1 MSFESGKSFVLYLEP
16 VLNTFVQE
24 YMNVITVSAIP
35 PGPLQPLVSTLN
47 APKLSP
53 FREPS
58 PFDSRPFG
66 SCIYVLMRYPGKR
79 ALSSMRCSDSFMTA
93 DDIPAVL
100 GFLMEN
106 GYQVDSDL
114 SKMLMKSGVMG
125 GVSNY
130 SGKRRLIAMVR
141 WLQ

>member
-1 MSFESGKSFVLYLEP
+1 MSFDSGSSFVLYLEP
-16 VLNTFVQE
+16 VLNTFVKE
-24 YMNVITVSAIP
+24 YMNVITVSTIP
-35 PGPLQPLVSTLN
+35 PGPLKPLVSTLN

-58 PFDSRPFG
+58 PFDGRPFG

-79 ALSSMRCSDSFMTA
+79 AFSNGNDFMTA

-106 GYQVDSDL
+106 GYHVDTDL
-114 SKMLMKSGVMG
+114 SKMLMKSGVLG
-125 GVSNY
+125 SPSNY
-130 SGKRRLIAMVR
+130 SGKRKLVAMVR

>member
-1 MSFESGKSFVLYLEP
+1 MAFDSGSSFVLYLEP
-16 VLNTFVQE
+16 VLNTFVKE
-24 YMNVITVSAIP
+24 YMNVITLSTMP
-35 PGPLQPLVSTLN
+35 LGPLQPLVSTLN

-58 PFDSRPFG
+58 PFDGRPFG

-79 ALSSMRCSDSFMTA
+79 TLRCSDDYMTA

-106 GYQVDSDL
+106 GYQVDTDL

-125 GVSNY
+125 GASNY

>member
-1 MSFESGKSFVLYLEP
+1 MSFDSGSSFVLYLEP
-16 VLNTFVQE
+16 VLNTFVKE
-24 YMNVITVSAIP
+24 YMNVISVSTMP
-35 PGPLQPLVSTLN
+35 LGPLQPLVSTLN

-58 PFDSRPFG
+58 PFDGRPFG

-79 ALSSMRCSDSFMTA
+79 TLRCSDDYMTA

-106 GYQVDSDL
+106 GYQVDTDL

-125 GVSNY
+125 GASNY

>member
-1 MSFESGKSFVLYLEP
+1 MAFDSGSSFVLYLEP
-16 VLNTFVQE
+16 VLNTFVKE
-24 YMNVITVSAIP
+24 YMNVITVSTMP
-35 PGPLQPLVSTLN
+35 LGPLQPLVSTLN

-58 PFDSRPFG
+58 PFDGRPFG

-79 ALSSMRCSDSFMTA
+79 DLTCSDAFMTA

-106 GYQVDSDL
+106 GYQVDTDL

-125 GVSNY
+125 GASNY

>member
-1 MSFESGKSFVLYLEP
+1 MSFDSGSSFVLYLEP
-16 VLNTFVQE
+16 VLNSFVQE
-24 YMNVITVSAIP
+24 YMNVITVSSLP

-58 PFDSRPFG
+58 PFDGRPFG

-79 ALSSMRCSDSFMTA
+79 ALSSMRYVNDFMTA

-106 GYQVDSDL
+106 GYQVDTDL
-114 SKMLMKSGVMG
+114 SKMLMKSEVMG
-125 GVSNY
+125 GASNY

>member
-1 MSFESGKSFVLYLEP
+1 MAFDSGSSFVLYLEP
-16 VLNTFVQE
+16 VLNTFVKE
-24 YMNVITVSAIP
+24 YMNVISVSTMP
-35 PGPLQPLVSTLN
+35 LGPLQPLVSTLN

-58 PFDSRPFG
+58 PFDGRPFG

-79 ALSSMRCSDSFMTA
+79 TLRCSDDYMTA

-106 GYQVDSDL
+106 GYQVDTDL

-125 GVSNY
+125 GASNY

>member
-1 MSFESGKSFVLYLEP
+1 MAFDSGSSFVLYLEP
-16 VLNTFVQE
+16 VLNTFVKE
-24 YMNVITVSAIP
+24 YMNVISVSTMPI
-35 PGPLQPLVSTLN
+35 GPLQPLVTTLN

-58 PFDSRPFG
+58 PFDGRPFG

-79 ALSSMRCSDSFMTA
+79 ALSSMRYGNDYMTT

-106 GYQVDSDL
+106 GYQVDTDL

-125 GVSNY
+125 EASNY

>member
-1 MSFESGKSFVLYLEP
+1 MSFDSGSSFVLYLEP
-16 VLNTFVQE
+16 VLNTFVKE
-24 YMNVITVSAIP
+24 YMNVISVSSIP
-35 PGPLQPLVSTLN
+35 LGPLQPLVSTLN

-58 PFDSRPFG
+58 PFDGRPFG
-66 SCIYVLMRYPGKR
+66 SCIYVLMRYPGKK
-79 ALSSMRCSDSFMTA
+79 ALRYGDSFMTA

-106 GYQVDSDL
+106 GYQVDTDL
-114 SKMLMKSGVMG
+114 SKMLMKSGVMSG
-125 GVSNY
+125 ASNY
-130 SGKRRLIAMVR
+130 SGQRKLVAMVR

>member
-1 MSFESGKSFVLYLEP
+1 MSFDSGSSFALYLEP
-16 VLNTFVQE
+16 VLNTFVKE
-24 YMNVITVSAIP
+24 YMNVITVSSMP
-35 PGPLQPLVSTLN
+35 LGPLQPLVSTLN

-58 PFDSRPFG
+58 PFDGRPFG

-79 ALSSMRCSDSFMTA
+79 ALSCSDAFMTA

-106 GYQVDSDL
+106 GYQVDTDL

-125 GVSNY
+125 GASNY

>member
-1 MSFESGKSFVLYLEP
+1 MSFDSGSSFVLYLEP
-16 VLNTFVQE
+16 VLNTFVKE
-24 YMNVITVSAIP
+24 YMNVITVSTMP
-35 PGPLQPLVSTLN
+35 LGPLQPLVSTLN

-58 PFDSRPFG
+58 PFDGRPFG
-66 SCIYVLMRYPGKR
+66 SCIYVLMRYPDKR
-79 ALSSMRCSDSFMTA
+79 DLTCSDAFMTA

-106 GYQVDSDL
+106 GYQVDTDL

-125 GVSNY
+125 GASNY